1 MRRLN
6 DVVIRPREAADGFM
20 KDDGFGGNRHASFFS
35 MISVVESN
43 GDKFTHLG
51 HGDSVTNALLY
62 HRQFSDV

>member
-1 MRRLN
+1 MPRLN
-6 DVVIRPREAADGFM
+6 DVVIRPGEAADGFM